1 LPEQPASEP
10 PVQTEPGEGR
20 KLHPAAVPIWFLY
33 DTGRAILG
41 IIPPLVASGGRLR
54 LVIALVIGSLLLIA
68 PLIRYSR
75 FRYDIKGNT
84 LVVEGGLLSRWRRVL
99 PRERVQS
106 VNVVQKLRHRA
117 FGVVEL
123 RIEAVG
129 GKETEAA
136 LVAVEPAE
144 ADRIRLWASGGEL
157 QPEAASELASA
168 EEPAPLARLTGKDLL
183 VAGLT
188 GGRVAVLAAL
198 IGYAEQ
204 FVGEDSFDA
213 FNALAD
219 RVLPGASL
227 FVVISVL
234 ATSVLALSLLLS
246 VALTI
251 LVYWDFTVRRQED
264 RLVITRGLL
273 ERRRAQVP
281 LRRVQAVS
289 VDENLLRRPFGL
301 ASLSLVV
308 AGYTKEGQDS
318 EESSVLLPIAGR
330 DKAWRVATEVLGAPP
345 DLAGIRLV
353 RPPAR
358 ALVLR
363 MIGPAVVGLVAGTTG
378 WLFAGDAGA
387 LGFGILPLGW
397 IAAYLSWRFSG
408 TEVVTG
414 YILIRTGWLVRKT
427 SLVPEPNI
435 QHLRLTRSIF
445 QKAFRVSTVRVNIPG
460 TVRRAADMDAEIAE
474 KWFWDLA
481 TSPPA

>member
-1 LPEQPASEP
+1 MQEQPASEP
-10 PVQTEPGEGR
+10 PVETEPVEGR

-33 DTGRAILG
+33 DIGRGILG
-41 IIPPLVASGGRLR
+41 IIPLLVAGGSRMR
-54 LVIALVIGSLLLIA
+54 LVIALMVGSLMLIA

-84 LVVEGGLLSRWRRVL
+84 LVVEGGLLSRWRRVV

-144 ADRIRLWASGGEL
+144 ADRIRGWASGGEL
-157 QPEAASELASA
+157 
-168 EEPAPLARLTGKDLL
+168 EPAEATADEPPPLARLTGKDLL

-219 RVLPGASL
+219 RILPGASL
-227 FVVISVL
+227 VVVISVL

-281 LRRVQAVS
+281 LRRVQAIS

-318 EESSVLLPIAGR
+318 EESSVLLPIARR
-330 DKAWRVATEVLGAPP
+330 DKAWQVATEVLGAPP

-378 WLFAGDAGA
+378 WLLAGDAGA
-387 LGFGILPLGW
+387 LGFVILPLGW

-408 TEVVTG
+408 SSVVPG
-414 YILIRTGWLVRKT
+414 YVLIRTGWLVRKT

-460 TVRRAADMDAEIAE
+460 TVRAAADMDGEIAE

-481 TSPPA
+481 GSRSA

>member
-1 LPEQPASEP
+1 MQEQPASEP
-10 PVQTEPGEGR
+10 PVEPEPDEGR

-33 DTGRAILG
+33 DAGRV
-41 IIPPLVASGGRLR
+41 IIGFIPLLVVGGARSITA
-54 LVIALVIGSLLLIA
+54 VVVGSLLLIS
-68 PLIRYSR
+68 PLVRYSR

-106 VNVVQKLRHRA
+106 VNVVQKLRHRT

-123 RIEAVG
+123 RVEAVG
-129 GKETEAA
+129 GKQTEAA

-144 ADRIRLWASGGEL
+144 ADRIRRWASGGEL
-157 QPEAASELASA
+157 EAEEVAA
-168 EEPAPLARLTGKDLL
+168 EDEPAPLARLTGKDLL

-213 FNALAD
+213 FSALAD
-219 RVLPGASL
+219 RILPGASL
-227 FVVISVL
+227 VIAIAVL

-281 LRRVQAVS
+281 LRRVQAIS
-289 VDENLLRRPFGL
+289 VNENLLRRPFGL

-308 AGYTKEGQDS
+308 AGYTKEGQDT
-318 EESSVLLPIAGR
+318 EESSVLLPIARR
-330 DKAWRVATEVLGAPP
+330 DKAWRVATEVLGAPRA
-345 DLAGIRLV
+345 LAGTRLV

-358 ALVLR
+358 ALALR
-363 MIGPAVVGLVAGTTG
+363 MIGPAVVGPVAGTTG
-378 WLFAGDAGA
+378 WLLAGGAGA
-387 LGFGILPLGW
+387 LGFLILPLGW

-408 TEVVTG
+408 SSVVPG
-414 YILIRTGWLVRKT
+414 YVVIRTGWLVRKT
-427 SLVPEPNI
+427 SVVPEPNI
-435 QHLRLTRSIF
+435 QHLHLTMSIF

-460 TVRRAADMDAEIAE
+460 TVRRAADMDGEVAQ

-481 TSPPA
+481 GSPPA